1 MSNAAYYSLLNT
13 GRLVGNMIGA
23 VLATEPVAVTGA
35 TLTCSRDVHGGR
47 TIVINAAAGCA
58 VTLPNAT
65 GTGSVY
71 RFVIGTTITS
81 NSTTIKVN
89 NATDVMAGRAF
100 VISDGAAAVLGYAT
114 AASSDTITLN
124 GTTLGGLVGDHIEII
139 DAIAGTYAVR
149 VFTAATGTEA
159 TPFSAT
165 VS

>member
-1 MSNAAYYSLLNT
+1 MSNPAFYSLVND
-13 GRLVGNMIGA
+13 GRLTGNMIGA
-23 VLATEPVAVTGA
+23 VLATTPVAVTGA
-35 TLTCSRDVHGGR
+35 TLTITPDVHAGR

-89 NATDVMAGRAF
+89 NATDVMSGRAY
-100 VISDGAAAVLGYAT
+100 VISDNTAAVLGYAT
-114 AASSDTITLN
+114 GSTDDTITLN
-124 GTTLGGLVGDHIEII
+124 GTTLGGYAGDIVEII
-139 DAIAGTYAVR
+139 DAIAGSYAVR
-149 VFTAATGTEA
+149 VFTKATGTEA

>member
-1 MSNAAYYSLLNT
+1 MSNSAYYSLLNDGKLT
-13 GRLVGNMIGA
+13 GDMIGA
-23 VLATEPVAVTGA
+23 VEATPPVAVTGA

-65 GTGSVY
+65 GTGSMY

-165 VS
+165 V